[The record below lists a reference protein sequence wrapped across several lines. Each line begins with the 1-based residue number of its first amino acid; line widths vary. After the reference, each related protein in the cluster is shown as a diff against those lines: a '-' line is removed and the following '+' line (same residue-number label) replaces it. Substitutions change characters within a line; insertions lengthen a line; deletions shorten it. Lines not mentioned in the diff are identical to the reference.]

1 MNYNSVNEIL
11 GAGITNMTILRNNS
25 KQDDGCDTITDVDWF
40 AFNGVVTNNIYASGN
55 SWIGFGSTSEHLRV
69 NRRDTAMYYLYR
81 EEGTLYDYYKF
92 LKIRWVGYSNYSQTT
107 STYSLSYDVILWD
120 TGDISLHMVTI
131 PTTNNDGAYSLIAS
145 STYSYTVSTTNPDVT
160 FKKTDSGFEVNND
173 IISLDK
179 PYNERYLIR
188 DGSNYYTIENNNL
201 KNITVTDLTSTIFL
215 ENGIKTIP
223 DISLL
228 LTLTNPELLYW
239 NDNNEIPSKGFIVYG
254 EAPIPQ
260 IVEYESQD
268 ISSYT
273 GIEKAEILNTKDV
286 LFTLSFD
293 DGTTWKY
300 YDGSAW
306 QTVTS
311 ESEGMTPEAVYQILP
326 AAWAEVFTP
335 TTLKFRAILTT
346 LSSTAGKIY
355 IKYI

>member
-11 GAGITNMTILRNNS
+11 EAGITNMTVLRNNS
-25 KQDDGCDTITDVDWF
+25 KQDDNSDTITGVDWF
-40 AFNGVVTNNIYASGN
+40 TFNGVIANNIYANGN
-55 SWIGFGSTSEHLRV
+55 SWIGFGSESEHLKV
-69 NRRDTAMYYLYR
+69 NRRDAAMYYLYR

-92 LKIRWVGYSNYSQTT
+92 LKIRWVGYSVYSQTT

-131 PTTNNDGAYSLIAS
+131 PTTNNNGTYSLTVP
-145 STYSYTVSTTNPDVT
+145 STYTYTVDNVNPDVT
-160 FKKTDSGFEVNND
+160 FKKIDFGFEVTNN
-173 IISLDK
+173 IISLEY
-179 PYNERYLIR
+179 PGNRRYLIR
-188 DGSNYYTIENNNL
+188 NESDYYTIENNSL

-215 ENGIKTIP
+215 ENGTETIP

-228 LTLTNPELLYW
+228 LTLSNPELLYW
-239 NDNNEIPSKGFIVYG
+239 NDGNKILSEGLTVYG
-254 EAPIPQ
+254 ETPVPQ

-268 ISSYT
+268 MSNHIN
-273 GIEKAEILNTKDV
+273 IEKAEVVAQDT

-293 DGTTWKY
+293 EGVTWKY
-300 YDGSAW
+300 YDGSTW
-306 QTVTS
+306 QTTVS
-311 ESEGMTPEAVYQILP
+311 ESEGMTSEVLKNISQET
-326 AAWAEVFTP
+326 WAEVFTP